1 MKAGPMTLEF
11 PNPSRNF
18 DRTRNAVRFVGHD
31 GMFEV
36 PFAVDA
42 QALGGADEDLC
53 LSAFDAGRGRIEA
66 AARKIY
72 SRGRKSEYF
81 LSAENLR

>member
-1 MKAGPMTLEF
+1 MTLDF

-18 DRTRNAVRFVGHD
+18 DDTRKVVRFVGHD

-36 PFAVDA
+36 SFAVDA
-42 QALGGADEDLC
+42 QALGGADEDRC
-53 LSAFDAGRGRIEA
+53 LTAFDARRERIEA